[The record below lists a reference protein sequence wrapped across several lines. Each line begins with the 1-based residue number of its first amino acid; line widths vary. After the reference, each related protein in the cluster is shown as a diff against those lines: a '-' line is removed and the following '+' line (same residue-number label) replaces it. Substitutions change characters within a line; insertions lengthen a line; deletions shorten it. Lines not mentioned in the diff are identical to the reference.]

1 MFLIRISL
9 IIFYSLFCLNNVF
22 SQKVYAVDYSSQAD
36 VKVYVT
42 KYASQADLLVYKV
55 DFAFLAKDNNGK
67 WFFVKYASQADKKIF
82 YTDYVSQSDLKI
94 FFVKNNSKSKWMKNE
109 KKHLFY

>member
-9 IIFYSLFCLNNVF
+9 IIFSILFCLNNVF
-22 SQKVYAVDYSSQAD
+22 SQKVYAVNYASQAD

-55 DFAFLAKDNNGK
+55 DFASKAKDNN
-67 WFFVKYASQADKKIF
+67 
-82 YTDYVSQSDLKI
+82 
-94 FFVKNNSKSKWMKNE
+94 
-109 KKHLFY
+109 